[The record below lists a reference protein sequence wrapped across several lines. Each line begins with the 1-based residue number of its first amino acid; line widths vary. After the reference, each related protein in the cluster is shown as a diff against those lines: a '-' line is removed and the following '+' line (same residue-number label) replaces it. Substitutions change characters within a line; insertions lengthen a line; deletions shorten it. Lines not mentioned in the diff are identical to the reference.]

1 MEKSLQEKEGY
12 VALAHTR
19 LGNRAYRPGMELC
32 KDSVEIALVNEVAE
46 LRRNCANIQHMLAE
60 VNMLLFQF
68 YDNFSNFENC
78 CFETKNGCSKLQN
91 PWSKDYVL

>member
-1 MEKSLQEKEGY
+1 M
-12 VALAHTR
+12 ALAHTR

-60 VNMLLFQF
+60 VKLFKCGSRQII
-68 YDNFSNFENC
+68 NE
-78 CFETKNGCSKLQN
+78 L
-91 PWSKDYVL
+91 